1 MMMWGRGQQV
11 LHATEI
17 PPTEGPCAMDNVAQ
31 IQDGRPIF
39 PPNPQMWNGA
49 GCGQLFS
56 SVPSAVNSG
65 RDKDTANMQRR
76 NQRQR
81 QNKLVAS
88 LDSVLP
94 ASAKLRAVINGAGG
108 RSLGRQGRGLHDVL
122 GDTVDYVRQW
132 RSRMLVAPPL
142 NQEHVEDSL
151 DLAAAEPQFTMAAE
165 PAVQLDEDLL
175 RKGMLSSHS
184 FAVIELA
191 MPGFVMHEL
200 NPAALQLFGHMPHI
214 KFKGQS
220 LLNCLV
226 HPDDMHVLHKLFKDA
241 QRKYRERKKTT
252 AHSQPGLHS
261 SHDPDPLRNQHAC
274 GVGKI
279 GVGRGRLRMLR
290 VQRAPTA

>member
-1 MMMWGRGQQV
+1 
-11 LHATEI
+11 
-17 PPTEGPCAMDNVAQ
+17 
-31 IQDGRPIF
+31 
-39 PPNPQMWNGA
+39 
-49 GCGQLFS
+49 
-56 SVPSAVNSG
+56 
-65 RDKDTANMQRR
+65 
-76 NQRQR
+76 
-81 QNKLVAS
+81 
-88 LDSVLP
+88 
-94 ASAKLRAVINGAGG
+94 
-108 RSLGRQGRGLHDVL
+108 
-122 GDTVDYVRQW
+122 
-132 RSRMLVAPPL
+132 MLVAPPL
-142 NQEHVEDSL
+142 NQQHVEDSL
-151 DLAAAEPQFTMAAE
+151 DLAAAEPQVTVAAEPAE

-261 SHDPDPLRNQHAC
+261 SHDSDPLRSQHAHR

-279 GVGRGRLRMLR
+279 GIGRGRLRMLR